1 MRCLASSLLHV
12 WLSVRQERA
21 KKAMWSCI
29 SALANSA
36 GSQNLLL
43 LLLKGAHDTS
53 MRSRW
58 HMARS
63 QEQIVIN
70 SNRLLLPPASCGLL
84 RSRITRIVPS
94 VTLHVC
100 VCVCVCVCVKAA
112 HPQPASSVCPSVLV
126 RLLLRL
132 RCADRTAVICRFSI
146 KPFSRSTTITSSCLL
161 GRSLVNNDP
170 P

>member
-12 WLSVRQERA
+12 WLSVRRERA

-100 VCVCVCVCVKAA
+100 VCVRVCEGC
-112 HPQPASSVCPSVLV
+112 ASSACVECVPLCPRPPPPPPPL
-126 RLLLRL
+126 
-132 RCADRTAVICRFSI
+132 CR
-146 KPFSRSTTITSSCLL
+146 PNCRHL
-161 GRSLVNNDP
+161 
-170 P
+170 